1 MLSQY
6 CEDILLHH
14 LLAIVIT
21 CHILMLKSSWDWFG
35 GRMCYRDQF
44 SFTVLKVKLIF
55 NRLIRNI
62 IFLSLLFSNLIS
74 QSVHEYMGSVFHW
87 FISNFALTPLLFIYC
102 SFVKRLA
109 ESPPTVLLF
118 IKNVLS
124 NIGPWYLS
132 MHFRIS
138 LSVFIRMSI
147 VAFTQIVFVYT
158 KTCGE
163 FDTFNMGTFLIH
175 KKTIFIYLSRKLS
188 G

>member
-1 MLSQY
+1 
-6 CEDILLHH
+6 
-14 LLAIVIT
+14 
-21 CHILMLKSSWDWFG
+21 MLKSSWDWFW
-35 GRMCYRDQF
+35 GRMWYRDQF

-74 QSVHEYMGSVFHW
+74 QSAHEYVGSVFHW
-87 FISNFALTPLLFIYC
+87 FIANFVLIPLFFIYC
-102 SFVKRLA
+102 RFVKRLA

-118 IKNVLS
+118 IKNVLP
-124 NIGPWYLS
+124 NTGPWYLS

-138 LSVFIRMSI
+138 LSVFIRMPI
-147 VAFTQIVFVYT
+147 GIFTQTVFVYT

-163 FDTFNMGTFLIH
+163 FDTFTMGTFLI
-175 KKTIFIYLSRKLS
+175 KKKSIFIYLSRKLS